1 MEPKT
6 TFTIVNQPVIK
17 KRWSTWI
24 HNSSEYF

>member
-6 TFTIVNQPVIK
+6 KFMIVNQPVIK
-17 KRWSTWI
+17 KCWSTWI